1 LSEHTP
7 GAETPPI
14 CDYEGSDYQARFW
27 ENQGREY
34 EDLAERIAIRHLL
47 PPSGTRLLEIGT
59 GFGRLV
65 DLYQGY
71 EQIVMLDYSRSML
84 QQAQHRLGRD
94 LKYTYVAAD
103 LYRMPLADGLVDATC
118 MVRVMHHVA
127 DVPAALRQIRRVL
140 RPGGV
145 FILEFA
151 NKYHL
156 KSLLRYALRRQD
168 WSPFDPAPVEF
179 VALNYDFHPRWMRAR
194 LQEQGLQVERVRTV
208 SHFRVPLLKR
218 LAPARAL
225 AALDGAIQWSGR
237 FWPCAPSI
245 FVRARRA
252 ADRDSGSPVAADG
265 SPAALFC
272 CPSCG
277 SQEWQASPSALR
289 CLACGARWAVEDGI
303 YDFKEPL

>member
-1 LSEHTP
+1 MSEHAP
-7 GAETPPI
+7 GTETPPI

-71 EQIVMLDYSRSML
+71 EQIVLLDYSRSLL
-84 QQAQHRLGRD
+84 QQAQQRLGRD
-94 LKYTYVAAD
+94 PKYTYVAAD
-103 LYRMPLADGLVDATC
+103 LYRMPLADGLVDTTC

-127 DVPAALRQIRRVL
+127 DVPAALRQIHRVL
-140 RPGGV
+140 RPGGAL
-145 FILEFA
+145 ILEFA
-151 NKYHL
+151 SKYHL
-156 KSLLRYALRRQD
+156 KSLLRYAVRRQD

-179 VALNYDFHPRWMRAR
+179 VALNFDFHPRWMRAR
-194 LQEQGLQVERVRTV
+194 LQEQGLCVERVRAV
-208 SHFRVPLLKR
+208 SHFRMPLLKR

-225 AALDGAIQWSGR
+225 ATLDGAIQWSGR

-252 ADRDSGSPVAADG
+252 AGGNGGTTVAGDG
-265 SPAALFC
+265 GPAALLS

-277 SQEWQASPSALR
+277 SQEWQASPSALG